1 MFTSIDLVVSFIRDG
16 SYVMLATEEKEYIH
30 NSLLD
35 WLCKKSPDEVSAI
48 PPYLKIKYSVLVAL
62 LIRMDYPSFWPNV
75 FEVR

>member
-16 SYVMLATEEKEYIH
+16 SYVMLATEEKEYIL
-30 NSLLD
+30 NCLLV
-35 WLCKKSPDEVSAI
+35 WLCKKSTDEVSAI

-62 LIRMDYPSFWPNV
+62 LIKMDYPSFWPNV